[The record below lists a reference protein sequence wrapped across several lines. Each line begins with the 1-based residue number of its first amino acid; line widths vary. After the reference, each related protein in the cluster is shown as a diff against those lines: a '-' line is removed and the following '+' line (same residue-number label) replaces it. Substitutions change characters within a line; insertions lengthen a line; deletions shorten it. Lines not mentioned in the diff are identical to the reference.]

1 MDDEITEETF
11 KMIKR
16 IAGVYE
22 SLPPDSVALVLSL
35 RETEEQY
42 EEDEKV
48 DTSLFKE
55 KVLINV
61 IDNLPEGSEE
71 SLIFSLTHGI
81 LEMIEESF
89 DDLIRL
95 GKNRISYLSLENGEE
110 NKLDATIIKFSDYKD
125 KLH

>member
-1 MDDEITEETF
+1 MDDEITEEVF
-11 KMIKR
+11 EMIKR

-35 RETEEQY
+35 KEDDEQY

-48 DTSLFKE
+48 DTSLFRE
-55 KVLINV
+55 QVLINV
-61 IDNLPEGSEE
+61 IDNLPEGSED
-71 SLIFSLTHGI
+71 SVVFSLTHGI
-81 LEMIEESF
+81 LEMIEENF

-95 GKNRISYLSLENGEE
+95 GKNRISYLSLEKGEDSKSE
-110 NKLDATIIKFSDYKD
+110 ATIIKFSDYKK

>member
-1 MDDEITEETF
+1 MDDEITEEVF
-11 KMIKR
+11 EMIKR

-35 RETEEQY
+35 KEDDEQY

-48 DTSLFKE
+48 DTSLFRE
-55 KVLINV
+55 QVLINV
-61 IDNLPEGSEE
+61 IDNLPEGSED
-71 SLIFSLTHGI
+71 SVVFSLTHGI
-81 LEMIEESF
+81 LEMIEENF

-95 GKNRISYLSLENGEE
+95 GKNRISYLSLEKGEDSKSE
-110 NKLDATIIKFSDYKD
+110 ATVIKFSDYKK

>member
-1 MDDEITEETF
+1 MDDEITEEVF
-11 KMIKR
+11 EMIKR

-35 RETEEQY
+35 KDVDEQY

-55 KVLINV
+55 QVLINV

-81 LEMIEESF
+81 LEMIEENF
-89 DDLIRL
+89 DDLVRL

-110 NKLDATIIKFSDYKD
+110 NKSDATIIKFSDYKN

>member
-1 MDDEITEETF
+1 MDDEITEEVF
-11 KMIKR
+11 EMIKR
-16 IAGVYE
+16 IASVYE

-35 RETEEQY
+35 KDFDEQY
-42 EEDEKV
+42 DEDEKV
-48 DTSLFKE
+48 DTSLLKE
-55 KVLINV
+55 QVLINV
-61 IDNLPEGSEE
+61 IDNLPEGSEDNI
-71 SLIFSLTHGI
+71 IFSLTHGI

-110 NKLDATIIKFSDYKD
+110 NKSDATIIKFSDYKD

>member
-1 MDDEITEETF
+1 MDDEITEEVF
-11 KMIKR
+11 EMIKR

-22 SLPPDSVALVLSL
+22 ALPPDSVALVLSL
-35 RETEEQY
+35 KEDDEQY

-55 KVLINV
+55 QVLINV
-61 IDNLPEGSEE
+61 IDNLPEGSED
-71 SLIFSLTHGI
+71 SIAFSLTHGI
-81 LEMIEESF
+81 LEMIEENF
-89 DDLIRL
+89 DDLVRL

-110 NKLDATIIKFSDYKD
+110 NKSDATIIKFSDYKN

>member
-1 MDDEITEETF
+1 MDEEITEEVF
-11 KMIKR
+11 EMIKR

>member
-1 MDDEITEETF
+1 MDDEITEEVF
-11 KMIKR
+11 EMIKR

-35 RETEEQY
+35 KDVDEQY

-55 KVLINV
+55 QVLINV
-61 IDNLPEGSEE
+61 IDNLPEGSED
-71 SLIFSLTHGI
+71 SVVFSLTHGI
-81 LEMIEESF
+81 LEMIEENF

-95 GKNRISYLSLENGEE
+95 GKNRISYLSLEKGEDSKSE
-110 NKLDATIIKFSDYKD
+110 ATVIKFSDYKK